1 MHCIGDIWRYA
12 LGLRSLAGVAAR
24 YEPERGENQRQC
36 PNSTGRTA
44 PAAASGRGLLPHRT
58 FRTNQNA
65 NQAKANSVLF
75 AEAFVPIP
83 S

>member
-1 MHCIGDIWRYA
+1 MHCIGDIWRYV
-12 LGLRSLAGVAAR
+12 LGLRSLAGAAR
-24 YEPERGENQRQC
+24 YEPEHGENQRQC
-36 PNSTGRTA
+36 PNFIGWTG
-44 PAAASGRGLLPHRT
+44 PAATSGRGLLPQRS
-58 FRTNQNA
+58 FEANQNA